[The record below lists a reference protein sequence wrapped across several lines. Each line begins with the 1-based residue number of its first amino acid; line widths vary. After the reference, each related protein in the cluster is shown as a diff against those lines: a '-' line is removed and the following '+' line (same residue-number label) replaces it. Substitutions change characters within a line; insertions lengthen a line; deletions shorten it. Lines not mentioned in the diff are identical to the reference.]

1 MILTLS
7 FSKRINLQV
16 TAKEDARLILVVVSY
31 LLRFKCLTKRNGV
44 LLLIRTV
51 LSNKGLTRG
60 NVSCDYPTRLSVD
73 LWETYNDY
81 IINISE
87 PEKV

>member
-16 TAKEDARLILVVVSY
+16 TAKEDARLILVVVSF

-51 LSNKGLTRG
+51 LSNKGFNTRQCLVRLPHATLCGPLG
-60 NVSCDYPTRLSVD
+60 NLQ
-73 LWETYNDY
+73 
-81 IINISE
+81 
-87 PEKV
+87 